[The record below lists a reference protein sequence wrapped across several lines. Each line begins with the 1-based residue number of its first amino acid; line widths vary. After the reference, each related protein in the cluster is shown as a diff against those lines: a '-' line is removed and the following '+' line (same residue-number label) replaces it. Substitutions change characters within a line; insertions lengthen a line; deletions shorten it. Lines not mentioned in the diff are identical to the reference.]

1 MDAATTDPNHPY
13 PYDSNPNI
21 HPTPNPSIMKTL
33 FTAVLGTVFAFALST
48 AQAEEKTYEGEMSCA
63 KCNLKQADKCE
74 DTLKV
79 GDTLYL
85 LEEGGKRK
93 TSEHVCSGAE
103 KAKVTGKIEER
114 DGKKY
119 LVASKIELE

>member
-1 MDAATTDPNHPY
+1 
-13 PYDSNPNI
+13 
-21 HPTPNPSIMKTL
+21 MKTL
-33 FTAVLGTVFAFALST
+33 LLSLFGAAVAFTLTTTQA
-48 AQAEEKTYEGEMSCA
+48 AEEKTYEGEMSCA

-93 TSEHVCSGAE
+93 TSEHVCSGTA
-103 KAKVTGKIEER
+103 KAKVTGKVEER
-114 DGKKY
+114 DGKKF
-119 LVASKIELE
+119 LVASKIEVE

>member
-1 MDAATTDPNHPY
+1 MKILITTLLA
-13 PYDSNPNI
+13 S
-21 HPTPNPSIMKTL
+21 
-33 FTAVLGTVFAFALST
+33 AFALAVST
-48 AQAEEKTYEGEMSCA
+48 ARAEEKTLEGEMSCA

-85 LEEGGKRK
+85 LEEGGKRR
-93 TSEHVCSGAE
+93 TSEHVCSGTE
-103 KAKVTGKIEER
+103 KAKVTGKVEER

-119 LVASKIELE
+119 LVVSKIEIQ

>member
-1 MDAATTDPNHPY
+1 MKHLIIALFAAAAA
-13 PYDSNPNI
+13 
-21 HPTPNPSIMKTL
+21 
-33 FTAVLGTVFAFALST
+33 FTFTT
-48 AQAEEKTYEGEMSCA
+48 AQAEEKTFEGEMSCA

-93 TSEHVCSGAE
+93 TSEHVCSGSA
-103 KAKVTGKIEER
+103 KAKVTGTVEER
-114 DGKKY
+114 DGKKF
-119 LVASKIELE
+119 LVASKIEVE